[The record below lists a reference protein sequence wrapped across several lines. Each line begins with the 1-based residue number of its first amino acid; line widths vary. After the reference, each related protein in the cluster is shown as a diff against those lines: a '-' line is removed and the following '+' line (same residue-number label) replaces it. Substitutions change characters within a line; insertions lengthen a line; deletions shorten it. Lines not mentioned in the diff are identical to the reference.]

1 MVFVDW
7 NSLINSMI
15 TGLFVGI
22 GSTIGTWMVAR
33 YFLKNLE
40 KVETVLKDKAR
51 ERKE

>member
-7 NSLINSMI
+7 NSLFNAMV

-40 KVETVLKDKAR
+40 KLEAALKDKAKNG
-51 ERKE
+51 KE